1 MNFFIIYS
9 DVDEGKEELTGLIPL
24 DEVPDDHIYFTF
36 INGNV
41 HFPEVVLRKIEEHK
55 SKDEDQNNNMVTA
68 VQEDNDELEN
78 NCATGAADLESY
90 SEGECKSRFEW
101 KLSTTIKLLSRLKE
115 KKKKNRNLFK
125 KMHGKRWRS

>member
-41 HFPEVVLRKIEEHK
+41 HIPEMVLRKFEE
-55 SKDEDQNNNMVTA
+55 QNM
-68 VQEDNDELEN
+68 
-78 NCATGAADLESY
+78 
-90 SEGECKSRFEW
+90 
-101 KLSTTIKLLSRLKE
+101 
-115 KKKKNRNLFK
+115 
-125 KMHGKRWRS
+125 

>member
-41 HFPEVVLRKIEEHK
+41 HIPKVVLRKFEEK
-55 SKDEDQNNNMVTA
+55 ICKDEDQNNNMVTTC
-68 VQEDNDELEN
+68 V
-78 NCATGAADLESY
+78 
-90 SEGECKSRFEW
+90 CKAKGVKHIIGNILVKKETF
-101 KLSTTIKLLSRLKE
+101 LSSKILK
-115 KKKKNRNLFK
+115 N
-125 KMHGKRWRS
+125 